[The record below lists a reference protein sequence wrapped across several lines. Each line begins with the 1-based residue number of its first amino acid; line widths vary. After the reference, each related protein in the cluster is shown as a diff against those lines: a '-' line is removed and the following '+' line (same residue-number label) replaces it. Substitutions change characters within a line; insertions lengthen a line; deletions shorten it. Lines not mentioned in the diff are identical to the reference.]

1 MANASSRLKD
11 ILDELLEFR
20 EGEVLGEREPFSS
33 AWEAYWEKYSA
44 FVNEICREADS
55 LSVLQ
60 ELVKKALSFDGEPEF
75 QSIVARADRQGSAQW
90 DDIQAVKAKRRRQ
103 GQRVSAEWY
112 KQGVVGLV
120 LGSVLSPYVML
131 NDRVAVWEPHLPK
144 KELEDWLNSEF
155 LPHDGRQDAL
165 MLMILY
171 EWYGARRSTDKVL
184 PDWAVQAVR
193 GGLGRFRAAC
203 AQAWRKQF
211 SRVGVSSR
219 IVKEYVH
226 KGVAGLDAELKRRAF
241 TVSRRAARGVYAVL
255 RECVPAAGAK
265 KVKRHARPR
274 RTLEEKR
281 VRIVAALQA
290 HHFPNGEWRP
300 EALTQKELAGI
311 LRMGKKAQGNVS
323 KLLDECFGKKWF
335 SDKYKKACRTGEP
348 LKGVW
353 ANRAG
358 ETVPAEAEPLADISG
373 APLDA
378 PIAKRG
384 GKAFVGTRK
393 SENS

>member
-1 MANASSRLKD
+1 
-11 ILDELLEFR
+11 
-20 EGEVLGEREPFSS
+20 
-33 AWEAYWEKYSA
+33 
-44 FVNEICREADS
+44 
-55 LSVLQ
+55 
-60 ELVKKALSFDGEPEF
+60 
-75 QSIVARADRQGSAQW
+75 
-90 DDIQAVKAKRRRQ
+90 
-103 GQRVSAEWY
+103 
-112 KQGVVGLV
+112 
-120 LGSVLSPYVML
+120 
-131 NDRVAVWEPHLPK
+131 
-144 KELEDWLNSEF
+144 
-155 LPHDGRQDAL
+155 

-226 KGVAGLDAELKRRAF
+226 KGVAGLDAELSSRIVKEYVHKGVAGLDAELKRRAF

-255 RECVPAAGAK
+255 RECVPAEGAK